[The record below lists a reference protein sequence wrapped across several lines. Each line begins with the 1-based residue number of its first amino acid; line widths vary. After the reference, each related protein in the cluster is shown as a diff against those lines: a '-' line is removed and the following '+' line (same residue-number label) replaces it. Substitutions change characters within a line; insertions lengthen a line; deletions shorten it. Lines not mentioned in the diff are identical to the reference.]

1 MNRGAWLVYQI
12 KPGGVADISVRQ
24 ARVQVRRVELAC
36 L

>member
-1 MNRGAWLVYQI
+1 MNESPFMVYQI